1 MIKKAFLISELL
13 IVFLFISCQQTDQD
27 PTCQIGFCENNGTL
41 IDCACECPQ
50 GFTGLNC
57 EKIDFTQTQK
67 LLDNGIT
74 PFELISSGVK
84 LDSIYGKIYK
94 DGHIFELNIVDKIVK
109 ITTKKDLEENLQW
122 TNAVNYC
129 DNLEINNSLD
139 WYLPNLDE
147 VLEIREILYL
157 KLKLGDFE
165 DDYYWTSNT
174 LDNNPNDAYGV
185 FFLNG
190 NIGPIEKDRMND
202 VSYNF
207 VRAVRQIQL

>member
-67 LLDNGIT
+67 LLDNEIT

-84 LDSIYGKIYK
+84 LDSIYGKIYNYDK
-94 DGHIFELNIVDKIVK
+94 NIKPAPDPHYLLKKFNGNMEIQEYRKLLENERLLLVVDKPLSRTFPEIFEDNEDFLLNCKTLSK
-109 ITTKKDLEENLQW
+109 
-122 TNAVNYC
+122 
-129 DNLEINNSLD
+129 NNC
-139 WYLPNLDE
+139 
-147 VLEIREILYL
+147 
-157 KLKLGDFE
+157 
-165 DDYYWTSNT
+165 
-174 LDNNPNDAYGV
+174 
-185 FFLNG
+185 
-190 NIGPIEKDRMND
+190 
-202 VSYNF
+202 
-207 VRAVRQIQL
+207 